1 MFHLHVGR
9 RQRLLEP
16 VMNRNRDAEHG
27 FTLIELMV
35 VVGLIAVILM
45 LVAPSFRDM
54 ILMQRLRGIN
64 AQVVADVAY
73 ARSEAISRGSFV
85 QVRFQSSTGSSGMS
99 CYIIY
104 SRLDRNNTPQCDCT
118 APAGARCSN
127 AGTVEVRTAQ
137 MPIAQSV
144 LVSPPAIPAG
154 SRTFYTIDP
163 RTGGLLLPMV
173 DSPGIPPDE
182 FPIEVFIDAGRKFVN
197 SVGLSGRVKVC
208 APIGSVVGG
217 EAC

>member
-1 MFHLHVGR
+1 MKR
-9 RQRLLEP
+9 S
-16 VMNRNRDAEHG
+16 RDAQPG

-35 VVGLIAVILM
+35 VVALVAIILA

-73 ARSEAISRGSFV
+73 ARSEAISRGTFV
-85 QVRFQSSTGSSGMS
+85 QVRFQSTTGSGGMS

-104 SRLDRNNTPQCDCT
+104 SRLDSTSANQCDCT
-118 APAGARCSN
+118 APAGSRCTN
-127 AGTVEVRTAQ
+127 AGTVEVRSAQ
-137 MPIAQSV
+137 MPVSESV
-144 LVSPPAIPAG
+144 LVTPPAVPAN
-154 SRTFYTIDP
+154 SRSFYTIDP
-163 RTGGLLLPMV
+163 RTGGLLLSAV
-173 DSPGIPPDE
+173 DSPGLPIDE
-182 FPIEVFIDAGRKFVN
+182 FPIEVFIDPRRKFVD

-208 APIGSVVGG
+208 APSGSTVGG